1 MEATAFILA
10 GGLSTRMRQDKALL
24 RLGNRTLLEHA
35 IALAK
40 AAIGDARL
48 VGDRSRLSPFGIVIE
63 DVYEGCGPLGGIH
76 AALRSS
82 STELN
87 LILAVDTP
95 FLKPQFL
102 SALLV
107 KANDS
112 PAVAVVPRIG
122 GKFEP
127 LCAVY
132 RRRFADAAEAA
143 LTMGKYKI
151 DALFSQVEVEII
163 DETALASMGAAP
175 EDFVN
180 LNTPEQWQRAQQQFA
195 AMAN

>member
-1 MEATAFILA
+1 MFILA
-10 GGLSTRMRQDKALL
+10 GGLSTRMGQDKALL

-35 IALAK
+35 IVVAK
-40 AAIGDARL
+40 AATGDVRL
-48 VGDRSRLSPFGIVIE
+48 VGDRSRLSAFGTVIE
-63 DVYEGCGPLGGIH
+63 DVYKGCGPLGGIH

-127 LCAVY
+127 LCTVY